1 MPRDKYPEA
10 YDWLVYERVGAP
22 LRYAHKCVEWDG
34 WEEGLVDSILGPAE
48 QDEDDSSETPA
59 GFLALLN
66 AEPKEVWEKDDW
78 EEPLVTQMRLSYACL
93 SDGCVPDASKLP
105 HPLSGAGAGARRGH
119 ISPDGIS
126 GNLRR
131 ASHSSAGSELVE
143 MERML
148 DVKGDI
154 CGGRGGE
161 LGRRLEAWLIE
172 SSPQREEKKLEE
184 DD

>member
-1 MPRDKYPEA
+1 M
-10 YDWLVYERVGAP
+10 VYERAGAP

-34 WEEGLVDSILGPAE
+34 WEEGLVDNILGPAG
-48 QDEDDSSETPA
+48 QDSEDAPDMPA

-66 AEPKEVWEKDDW
+66 AEPKEAWEKDDW
-78 EEPLVTQMRLSYACL
+78 EEPLVTQMRLSYSCL
-93 SDGCVPDASKLP
+93 SDEPVSDITKLP
-105 HPLSGAGAGARRGH
+105 HPLSGTGSTRRVAGH
-119 ISPDGIS
+119 IRPTVS
-126 GNLRR
+126 GSLRR

-143 MERML
+143 LERML

-172 SSPQREEKKLEE
+172 SSPESEVKELKS
-184 DD
+184 DV